1 MSAEGIAEQAK
12 FMNEEYVILVDQD
25 DKVVGK
31 ETKLGSHHT
40 KVIAEGMLHRAFS
53 IILFNSKNELL
64 IQQRAGI
71 KPTFPLFWANTC
83 CSHPLYNLPEELV
96 EENAMG
102 VKTAACRK
110 VVQELGIADLKP
122 SDLTFTT
129 KLHYEAAQDATW
141 AEHEIDWLLIAKRDV
156 TVEFNPNE
164 CEAIRWVSK
173 DELKQLLQDAV
184 DGKCKVAAWFHL
196 MSEKFLFPWWDRID
210 EIRSLDRL
218 PEDLAEGLPAITY
231 LGTPMTQLPA
241 KHFYPDVEKKY

>member
-1 MSAEGIAEQAK
+1 MSAEGILEQAK
-12 FMNEEYVILVDQD
+12 FMNEEYVILVDKN
-25 DKVVGK
+25 DKAIGR

-53 IILFNSKNELL
+53 VILFNSKNELL

-83 CSHPLYNLPEELV
+83 CSHPLDNIPEETI

-110 VVQELGIADLKP
+110 VIQELGIKDLKP
-122 SDLTFTT
+122 TDLTFTT
-129 KLHYEAAQDATW
+129 KLHYEAAQDAVW
-141 AEHEIDWLLIAKRDV
+141 SEHEIDWLLIAKREVELDV
-156 TVEFNPNE
+156 NPNE

-173 DELKQLLQDAV
+173 DELKQLLQDAI
-184 DGKCKVAAWFHL
+184 DGKEKVAAWFHL

-210 EIRSLDRL
+210 EIRALDRL
-218 PEDLAEGLPAITY
+218 PEDLSQGLPAVTY

-241 KHFYPDVEKKY
+241 KHFYPDVEMKY